1 MWAASPATPRSA
13 VAASRISTAP
23 ARRAAMRESLDR
35 AWPRW
40 LLVSLAVIVLDL
52 ATKAWIVHAFQP
64 ADVRVLTSWFNL
76 VLAYND
82 GAAFS
87 FLANAGGWQRW
98 FFLAISLAISVA
110 IVFMLRRQHQRAWT
124 AFALALVLGGA
135 LGNVYD
141 RVTLGRVVDF
151 IQLHAAGYYWPA
163 FNVADSA
170 ISVGV
175 VLLLLENLGRSR
187 QARYG
192 ALEDEPP
199 SKEKA

>member
-1 MWAASPATPRSA
+1 MHEPAARGW
-13 VAASRISTAP
+13 
-23 ARRAAMRESLDR
+23 M
-35 AWPRW
+35 RW
-40 LLVSLAVIVLDL
+40 LLVSAVVIVLDL
-52 ATKAWIVHAFQP
+52 ATKAAVVRAFHP
-64 ADVRVLTSWFNL
+64 GDLVVLTSWFNL
-76 VLAYND
+76 VLAYNE

-98 FFLAISLAISVA
+98 FFLAVSLAISAA
-110 IVFMLRRQHQRAWT
+110 ILVMLRRQSARPLT

-187 QARYG
+187 A
-192 ALEDEPP
+192 AKSIDDEPP
-199 SKEKA
+199 SREKA

>member
-1 MWAASPATPRSA
+1 
-13 VAASRISTAP
+13 
-23 ARRAAMRESLDR
+23 MREPAATGWR
-35 AWPRW
+35 RW
-40 LLVSLAVIVLDL
+40 LLVSAVVMVLDL
-52 ATKAWIVHAFQP
+52 ATKAAVVRAFQP
-64 ADVRVLTSWFNL
+64 GDMVVLTSWFNL
-76 VLAYND
+76 VLAYNE

-98 FFLAISLAISVA
+98 FFLAVSLTISAA
-110 IVFMLRRQHQRAWT
+110 IVVMLRRQAGRTLT

-175 VLLLLENLGRSR
+175 VLLLLESLGRSR
-187 QARYG
+187 AERTV
-192 ALEDEPP
+192 ENEPP
-199 SKEKA
+199 SKEQA

>member
-1 MWAASPATPRSA
+1 
-13 VAASRISTAP
+13 
-23 ARRAAMRESLDR
+23 MREAAAR
-35 AWPRW
+35 GWARW
-40 LLVSLAVIVLDL
+40 LLLSAVVIALDL
-52 ATKAWIVHAFQP
+52 ATKAAVVRAFHP
-64 ADVRVLTSWFNL
+64 GDLVVLTSWLNL
-76 VLAYND
+76 VLAYNE

-98 FFLAISLAISVA
+98 FFLAVSLAISAA
-110 IVFMLRRQHQRAWT
+110 IVVMLRRQSARAPT

-175 VLLLLENLGRSR
+175 VLLLLESLGRSR
-187 QARYG
+187 AER
-192 ALEDEPP
+192 ALADEPP